1 MELLVESNGVIYD
14 MTSCCTKLSLSESLN
29 DGAGSLDFTYCMTAL
44 KLFRMALMSGC
55 VIPAKQTAYFRTG
68 V

>member
-29 DGAGSLDFTYCMTAL
+29 DGAGQ
-44 KLFRMALMSGC
+44 SGFYIS
-55 VIPAKQTAYFRTG
+55 V
-68 V
+68 